1 VPDGTVSTH
10 DDDILDF
17 DFFEEEE
24 PEPGERRPERRPGP
38 PRGPRPPR
46 RRLRPPGNLTP
57 LLRLVALIAL
67 AILIVV
73 LLVVW
78 VEGCATDRKRDRYAN
93 YVAEIGSI
101 GNKSAQL
108 GDKLATL
115 LTSPGLKQEEL
126 DAQLGGYI
134 RTAETQMQ
142 NAEDLSPP
150 GPLHEA
156 NDGAVEALQFRV
168 AGLNG
173 LRSAFQETANA
184 EDSATAGQQLAAQ
197 AQRLLTSDIVWTD
210 RFQTPAEG
218 VLDDEGVEAIEV
230 PASEFVATDD
240 LATART
246 LATIWQRIKGA
257 ATGGQTT
264 GQHGDGIAY
273 VKALPS
279 GDALSTGEE
288 KTILVTNEL
297 AFEVG
302 VENTGCCQEVS
313 VKVTLT
319 IPKPTSPIVKTKTIP
334 LIDPGEIKA
343 VRLTVGALVPFGEQV
358 SVKVDVDPVPGETNT
373 TNNSYEFPVIFS
385 LEP

>member
-1 VPDGTVSTH
+1 MSTH

-17 DFFEEEE
+17 DFFEEEDA
-24 PEPGERRPERRPGP
+24 EPGEGRPERRPGP

-93 YVAEIGSI
+93 YVAQIGSI
-101 GNKSAQL
+101 GNASAQL
-108 GDKLATL
+108 GDKLASL
-115 LTSPGLKQEEL
+115 LTTPGLKQEEL
-126 DAQLGGYI
+126 DAKLGGYVQN
-134 RTAETQMQ
+134 AQTQVQ
-142 NAEDLSPP
+142 NAEDLNPP
-150 GPLHEA
+150 GPLHDA
-156 NDGAVEALQFRV
+156 NEGAVEALQFRV
-168 AGLNG
+168 SGLSG
-173 LRSAFQETANA
+173 LQSAFQATA
-184 EDSATAGQQLAAQ
+184 SAADATTAGQQLAAQ

-210 RFQTPAEG
+210 RFQSVADS
-218 VLDDEGVEAIEV
+218 VIDDEGVEGIEV

-246 LATIWQRIKGA
+246 LATIWQRIQGA
-257 ATGGQTT
+257 ATGGPTT
-264 GQHGDGIAY
+264 GQHGDGIAS

-279 GDALSTGEE
+279 GDVLSLTEE
-288 KTILVTNEL
+288 QTILVTNEL
-297 AFEVG
+297 AFEVA

-319 IPKPTSPIVKTKTIP
+319 IPKSTSPIVKTKTIP
-334 LIDPGEIKA
+334 LIDPGE
-343 VRLTVGALVPFGEQV
+343 VRTVNL
-358 SVKVDVDPVPGETNT
+358 
-373 TNNSYEFPVIFS
+373 
-385 LEP
+385 

>member
-1 VPDGTVSTH
+1 VSTH

-17 DFFEEEE
+17 DFFDEEEAE
-24 PEPGERRPERRPGP
+24 PREGRPERRPGP

-46 RRLRPPGNLTP
+46 RRMRPPGNLTP
-57 LLRLVALIAL
+57 LLRLVALVAL

-93 YVAEIGSI
+93 YVAQIGSI
-101 GNKSAQL
+101 GNASAQL

-115 LTSPGLKQEEL
+115 LTTPGLKQEEL
-126 DAQLGGYI
+126 DAKLGGYVQA
-134 RTAETQMQ
+134 AETHVQR
-142 NAEDLSPP
+142 AEELGPP

-156 NDGAVEALQFRV
+156 NEGAVEALQFRV
-168 AGLNG
+168 SGLSG
-173 LRSAFQETANA
+173 LQSAFQATASA
-184 EDSATAGQQLAAQ
+184 EDATTAGQQLAAQ

-210 RFQTPAEG
+210 RFQSVAEA
-218 VLDDEGVEAIEV
+218 VLDDEGVEGIEV

-246 LATIWQRIKGA
+246 LATIWQRIQGA
-257 ATGGQTT
+257 ATGGTTT
-264 GQHGDGIAY
+264 GQHGDGIAF

-279 GDALSTGEE
+279 GDELSLTEE
-288 KTILVTNEL
+288 TTILVTNEL
-297 AFEVG
+297 AFQVG

-319 IPKPTSPIVKTKTIP
+319 IPKPTAPIVKTKTIP
-334 LIDPGEIKA
+334 LIDPGEVKT
-343 VRLTVGALVPFGEQV
+343 VTLKVGALVPFGEQV

-373 TNNSYEFPVIFS
+373 TNNSYEYPVIFS
-385 LEP
+385 LA

>member
-1 VPDGTVSTH
+1 VSTY

-17 DFFEEEE
+17 DFFDEEDAE
-24 PEPGERRPERRPGP
+24 PKEGRPERRPGP

-46 RRLRPPGNLTP
+46 RRLRAPGNLTP
-57 LLRLVALIAL
+57 LLRLVGLIAL

-93 YVAEIGSI
+93 YVAQIGSI
-101 GNKSAQL
+101 GNASAQL

-115 LTSPGLKQEEL
+115 LTTPGLKQEEL
-126 DAQLGGYI
+126 DLKLGGYVQA
-134 RTAETQMQ
+134 AETQVQ
-142 NAEDLSPP
+142 RAEDLEPP

-156 NDGAVEALQFRV
+156 NEGAVEALRFRV
-168 AGLNG
+168 SGLSG
-173 LRSAFQETANA
+173 LQSAFQATASA
-184 EDSATAGQQLAAQ
+184 EDATTAGQQLAAQ
-197 AQRLLTSDIVWTD
+197 TQRLLTSDIVWTD
-210 RFQTPAEG
+210 RFQSVADA
-218 VLDDEGVEAIEV
+218 VIDDEGVEGIEV

-246 LATIWQRIKGA
+246 LATIWQRIQGA
-257 ATGGQTT
+257 ATGGTTT

-273 VKALPS
+273 LRALPS
-279 GDALSTGEE
+279 GDELSSSEE

-297 AFEVG
+297 AFQVG

-319 IPKPTSPIVKTKTIP
+319 IPKSTAPIVKTKTIP
-334 LIDPGEIKA
+334 LIDPGEVKS
-343 VRLTVGALVPFGEQV
+343 VTLTVGALVPFGEQV

-373 TNNSYEFPVIFS
+373 TNNSLEYPVIFS
-385 LEP
+385 LA